1 MLAAQF
7 PCALAIPLPD
17 SLITERAGTEG
28 STNLEHFMRIC
39 VFALALVATAQPA
52 FAKSHS
58 HRHAHYAA
66 YHHARHVHH
75 YAHMRMRPMLEP
87 GAAQM
92 FARTDATDSAIDR
105 PFFSD
110 PSFPNRSRSQ
120 TAWNQGGW
128 NQSGW
133 TQPAPAAAQPFGM
146 SQ

>member
-1 MLAAQF
+1 MLD
-7 PCALAIPLPD
+7 PCWCRSLLGFAISSPD

-58 HRHAHYAA
+58 HRHAHHAA

-75 YAHMRMRPMLEP
+75 YAYRRVQPMIAP
-87 GAAQM
+87 GAVQM

-110 PSFPNRSRSQ
+110 PSFPNRSRPQ
-120 TAWNQGGW
+120 T
-128 NQSGW
+128 
-133 TQPAPAAAQPFGM
+133 
-146 SQ
+146 